1 MVVGTQQIVDV
12 GLVISY
18 SLLAKR
24 LVMLLQ
30 VSVQLP
36 LIELLPIIS
45 LAVTL
50 AEGLIIEDNITRHDC
65 LLTCFN

>member
-1 MVVGTQQIVDV
+1 MVVGTQQIMDV

-18 SLLAKR
+18 SSLAKR

-36 LIELLPIIS
+36 LIELLLIIS
-45 LAVTL
+45 LALTL
-50 AEGLIIEDNITRHDC
+50 AEGMFIKI
-65 LLTCFN
+65 

>member
-1 MVVGTQQIVDV
+1 MVVGTQQIMDV

-36 LIELLPIIS
+36 LIELLLIIS
-45 LAVTL
+45 LALTL
-50 AEGLIIEDNITRHDC
+50 AEGMFIKI
-65 LLTCFN
+65 

>member
-1 MVVGTQQIVDV
+1 MVVGTQQIMDV

-18 SLLAKR
+18 SSLAKR

-36 LIELLPIIS
+36 LIELLLIIS
-45 LAVTL
+45 LALTL
-50 AEGLIIEDNITRHDC
+50 AEGMFIKL
-65 LLTCFN
+65 